1 MLCYSVNRRSLL
13 KLTRCWPIAVKAV
26 AVSLALAFVTITWAQ
41 SSTPQSNHQV
51 SKSQSISSTKKQLSP
66 EGRLWCPV
74 LKSAF
79 SRAAGAEPAM
89 RSYLLDAVA
98 GGLSKCTPQS
108 VRRALVDSF
117 TATLSMPETQEELDQ
132 RERIFF
138 LEHQRPDE
146 ATEESRFNLQMKET
160 LQGSALRHLLT
171 IDEAK
176 ADSLLPQ
183 AEPEVRADLLRLMI
197 SQATSAKK
205 FDRALELLSRTPSK
219 EWFSTV
225 SSDGFPFREAT
236 QLMLD
241 LPPDREKDKQELFR
255 VAMAADREQH
265 FFTTRGDDL
274 ASMIVRFW
282 RHVPPAL
289 ALEAIDQVL
298 DKARFESSLALN
310 IASGSVGFSNE
321 RDYRVFELLP
331 VLRELDNDEADKLLR
346 SSQPAQLGLKQFP
359 NGMQS
364 IDPSIGDTL
373 PKGEPVHNLGLSIAD
388 TGVSVEYR
396 PDPRVRETIRMAEDN
411 PRQAMAAVAT
421 LPETAGS
428 PDWPF
433 EFPRAEAYLG
443 IARAFMK
450 KNSSLA
456 TDALEQMAESLKH
469 IAHPYLTIGQW
480 LEGIATARE
489 MGEVDLALNLFRSGM
504 EQADK
509 LRSEDADP
517 DDPNTAI
524 KPLWPSVC
532 AYWRLVVAVSQVSPQ
547 TALARIQEI
556 EDPEI
561 LLLLE
566 VKLASKALGARDFQS
581 STMVRKKSS
590 HGEMFGSCAAFQ

>member
-13 KLTRCWPIAVKAV
+13 KLTRWWPIAVKAV

-66 EGRLWCPV
+66 EERLWCPV

-282 RHVPPAL
+282 PAC
-289 ALEAIDQVL
+289 ACT
-298 DKARFESSLALN
+298 
-310 IASGSVGFSNE
+310 GS
-321 RDYRVFELLP
+321 D
-331 VLRELDNDEADKLLR
+331 
-346 SSQPAQLGLKQFP
+346 
-359 NGMQS
+359 
-364 IDPSIGDTL
+364 
-373 PKGEPVHNLGLSIAD
+373 
-388 TGVSVEYR
+388 
-396 PDPRVRETIRMAEDN
+396 
-411 PRQAMAAVAT
+411 
-421 LPETAGS
+421 
-428 PDWPF
+428 
-433 EFPRAEAYLG
+433 
-443 IARAFMK
+443 
-450 KNSSLA
+450 
-456 TDALEQMAESLKH
+456 
-469 IAHPYLTIGQW
+469 
-480 LEGIATARE
+480 
-489 MGEVDLALNLFRSGM
+489 
-504 EQADK
+504 
-509 LRSEDADP
+509 
-517 DDPNTAI
+517 
-524 KPLWPSVC
+524 
-532 AYWRLVVAVSQVSPQ
+532 
-547 TALARIQEI
+547 
-556 EDPEI
+556 
-561 LLLLE
+561 
-566 VKLASKALGARDFQS
+566 
-581 STMVRKKSS
+581 
-590 HGEMFGSCAAFQ
+590 